1 MTSKHDLKNIRVGLK
16 ELHIIQ
22 IRPGVYVIND
32 TLGLN
37 I

>member
-16 ELHIIQ
+16 ELHIH